1 MRMERWWFTA
11 PLRLRSIFR
20 RRRAEEEIDEELQFH
35 LEKKTEEGV
44 AEGLSPQEAR
54 DRALRSMGGLEK
66 QKEEMRDARHV
77 HWLTDFLDDL
87 RYAVRS
93 LRRTPGLTVFVVMTI
108 ALGIGMTTTPF
119 SMLDGLIFRPYPVLH
134 PRDIVSLVST
144 SRDSSFENFSFR
156 EYQDIRDKTK
166 SYDGVVANTIV
177 LSVGFSA
184 QPGETPRVRGG
195 LIVSGNYF
203 RVLGVEPQLGRGFRD
218 DEDAVP
224 GRDAVVVL
232 GPGFWKSEF
241 SSDPS
246 IIGRTIRLNG
256 KDFTVIGV
264 APDSFPGMFIFLRPD
279 FYVPLAM
286 AQSFSTDSQ
295 KDFFQDRD
303 DRELIVKARLKTG
316 ATRRQAQNE
325 LAVLAKNFEQEY
337 PKSNH
342 GRGAKVRTQFEMRTQ
357 DNDVNWK
364 FSVIF
369 SILALAVL
377 LVACTNAAGL
387 LLARARSRTR
397 EIAVRLAIGAGRFR
411 LIRLLMTESLLL
423 ALLGGLGG
431 IVVGFASLKLL
442 SRFQIPSDLPLQMP
456 FRLDKRVLLA
466 SLGLSVLSALLCG
479 LAPALQSTRPDLVKG
494 LKSADADEPGRRR
507 LWGRNAL
514 VVAQI
519 AMSLMLLAA
528 SFLMGRGFHN
538 SLLEGVDFAK
548 QAKDHVLMMRFDP
561 RLVQYNAAQ
570 TQQFYKLL
578 TDRAQDVAGV
588 ESVGLTQN
596 PPLGLDDFD
605 RVAFVPEGFPMPRD
619 RETFNAMMDT
629 IDAGYFET
637 MGIPIM
643 RGRSFHSSDT
653 AEAPRVAVVNEQ
665 FAKHYWPNADALGKR
680 FRLDRV
686 TGTPVEIVGIAQ
698 NIKYKDSFSK
708 AADFVYLP
716 LAQHPVARMILLLKS
731 SGDPAQ
737 LVNPMQDVV
746 RMLDANMPVLE
757 LRTYGDLYRY
767 AAVEGPAVGTGL
779 VATLGAIGL
788 LLAIAGLYGL
798 VAFNVSRRTREIGIR
813 MAIGAAPL
821 DVLRMVMG
829 KGLELVGIG
838 TAIGLVMGVGLERL
852 LNSMLF
858 NAGGIDLVVYLT
870 VVPVMVLVTMVAAY
884 VPARKASQIAPTLA
898 LRYE

>member
-1 MRMERWWFTA
+1 VQPHGAERLDVGVGGDVF
-11 PLRLRSIFR
+11 LLSI
-20 RRRAEEEIDEELQFH
+20 AC
-35 LEKKTEEGV
+35 V
-44 AEGLSPQEAR
+44 
-54 DRALRSMGGLEK
+54 
-66 QKEEMRDARHV
+66 
-77 HWLTDFLDDL
+77 LT
-87 RYAVRS
+87 
-93 LRRTPGLTVFVVMTI
+93 P
-108 ALGIGMTTTPF
+108 
-119 SMLDGLIFRPYPVLH
+119 H
-134 PRDIVSLVST
+134 DIVSLVST
-144 SRDSSFENFSFR
+144 SRDSSFEHFSFR

-177 LSVGFSA
+177 LSVGFIPH
-184 QPGETPRVRGG
+184 PGETPRVRGG
-195 LIVSGNYF
+195 LIVAGNYF

-442 SRFQIPSDLPLQMP
+442 SRFHPTSRCRCP
-456 FRLDKRVLLA
+456 F
-466 SLGLSVLSALLCG
+466 
-479 LAPALQSTRPDLVKG
+479 P
-494 LKSADADEPGRRR
+494 
-507 LWGRNAL
+507 W
-514 VVAQI
+514 
-519 AMSLMLLAA
+519 
-528 SFLMGRGFHN
+528 
-538 SLLEGVDFAK
+538 
-548 QAKDHVLMMRFDP
+548 
-561 RLVQYNAAQ
+561 
-570 TQQFYKLL
+570 
-578 TDRAQDVAGV
+578 
-588 ESVGLTQN
+588 
-596 PPLGLDDFD
+596 
-605 RVAFVPEGFPMPRD
+605 
-619 RETFNAMMDT
+619 
-629 IDAGYFET
+629 IDACFW
-637 MGIPIM
+637 
-643 RGRSFHSSDT
+643 R
-653 AEAPRVAVVNEQ
+653 
-665 FAKHYWPNADALGKR
+665 ALACP
-680 FRLDRV
+680 F
-686 TGTPVEIVGIAQ
+686 
-698 NIKYKDSFSK
+698 
-708 AADFVYLP
+708 
-716 LAQHPVARMILLLKS
+716 
-731 SGDPAQ
+731 
-737 LVNPMQDVV
+737 
-746 RMLDANMPVLE
+746 
-757 LRTYGDLYRY
+757 
-767 AAVEGPAVGTGL
+767 
-779 VATLGAIGL
+779 
-788 LLAIAGLYGL
+788 
-798 VAFNVSRRTREIGIR
+798 
-813 MAIGAAPL
+813 
-821 DVLRMVMG
+821 
-829 KGLELVGIG
+829 
-838 TAIGLVMGVGLERL
+838 
-852 LNSMLF
+852 
-858 NAGGIDLVVYLT
+858 
-870 VVPVMVLVTMVAAY
+870 
-884 VPARKASQIAPTLA
+884 
-898 LRYE
+898 